1 MHKIRRMAL
10 RSLRRF
16 QSPFKHTVWLRG
28 HRTSITVEPE
38 FWDRLRL
45 ITFEYQTSMTALITE
60 IDRTMRLMPFQ
71 GPGRHRVRTL
81 SAAVRVFVLHR
92 KSWPGLIIRLNTPP
106 AALLQHAVDGRAPIP
121 APPWARRI
129 AVNIA
134 KLPDLLS
141 KST

>member
-1 MHKIRRMAL
+1 MHKIRRIAL

-16 QSPFKHTVWLRG
+16 QSPFKHTVWVRG

-38 FWDRLRL
+38 FWDQLRL

-81 SAAVRVFVLHR
+81 SAAVRVFVLQEVVARTDNPIEHATR
-92 KSWPGLIIRLNTPP
+92 RPV
-106 AALLQHAVDGRAPIP
+106 AAR
-121 APPWARRI
+121 
-129 AVNIA
+129 
-134 KLPDLLS
+134 
-141 KST
+141 